1 MANKRQKRN
10 RRASAMDQGEALMAA
25 LRLHQR
31 GQLARAEK
39 AYKQILF
46 REAGNAVAHHLL
58 GRLYYQT
65 ERSDAAISCLRHA
78 LAVQPN
84 YPDAL
89 MDLANMLHE
98 TGQYAQA
105 EKCLQQMLQ
114 LQPDNAMAHN
124 NLGVLY
130 KDQQRF
136 DEALAAYRRSV
147 ELDAN
152 NTAALGNL
160 AHALSHVD
168 DFDGAI
174 QVYRKL
180 LDVEPANIEALRS
193 LASVLRRIGR
203 LTEAIEVFSCW
214 LALEPDNPVARHLLS
229 ACTDTAI
236 PQRASDEYVRE
247 VFDKF
252 ASTFEADLAR
262 LSYRGPQI
270 MEQALLREL
279 GEPDNLRVVL
289 DAGCGTGLCGP
300 VLRPYSQRL
309 IGVDI
314 SRKMLDVAEKNRFYD
329 ELIESELGVYL
340 SRQTEAFDLI
350 ASADTFGYFGELTAL
365 LRVAHSALR
374 SGGLLLATLE
384 AGNISPEQGY
394 HLQPSGRY
402 CHNRDYISRCCE
414 AVGFTV
420 RSLSEETMRIEADR
434 AVLVVVLAAQSET
447 QVF

>member
-1 MANKRQKRN
+1 MSNKRQKRA
-10 RRASAMDQGEALMAA
+10 RRAPRMDQAEALMAA

-39 AYKQILF
+39 AYKQLLSH
-46 REAGNAVAHHLL
+46 NAENAAAHHLL
-58 GRLYYQT
+58 GRLYYQSG
-65 ERSDAAISCLRHA
+65 RSAEAISSLQQA
-78 LAVQPN
+78 LVVQPN

-89 MDLANMLHE
+89 IDLANMLHE
-98 TGQYAQA
+98 SGQYTQA
-105 EKCLQQMLQ
+105 ENCLQQMLQ
-114 LQPDNAMAHN
+114 LQPDHAMAYN

-147 ELDAN
+147 ELDVN
-152 NTAALGNL
+152 NTAALSNL
-160 AHALSHVD
+160 AHALSRLED
-168 DFDGAI
+168 LDGAI

-180 LDVEPANIEALRS
+180 LDVEPKNIEALKS
-193 LASVLRRIGR
+193 LASVLRRGGR
-203 LTEAIEVFSCW
+203 RAEAIEVFSRW

-262 LSYRGPQI
+262 LSYRGPKLI
-270 MEQALLREL
+270 EQALLREL
-279 GEPDNLRVVL
+279 GGPDDSGVVL
-289 DAGCGTGLCGP
+289 DAGCGTGLCAP

-314 SRKMLDVAEKNRFYD
+314 SPKMLAIAEKYKLYD
-329 ELIESELGVYL
+329 ELIESELSAYL
-340 SRQTEAFDLI
+340 SQHTAEFDLI

-365 LRVAHSALR
+365 LQVAHSALR
-374 SGGLLLATLE
+374 SGGLLLATIE
-384 AGNISPEQGY
+384 VGDIAPEQGY
-394 HLQPSGRY
+394 QLQSSGRY
-402 CHNRDYISRCCE
+402 SHCRDYILRCCE
-414 AVGFTV
+414 ATGFIL
-420 RSLSEETMRIEADR
+420 RSLSDETLRVEAEQ
-434 AVLVVVLAAQSET
+434 AVPVVVLAAQSS
-447 QVF
+447 